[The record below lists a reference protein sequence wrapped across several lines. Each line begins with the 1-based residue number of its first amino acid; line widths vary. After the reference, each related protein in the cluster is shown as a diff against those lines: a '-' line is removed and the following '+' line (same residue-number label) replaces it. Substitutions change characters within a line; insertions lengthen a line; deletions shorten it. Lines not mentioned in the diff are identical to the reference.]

1 MEAVN
6 VAEEFLR
13 GQKIDVSKHR
23 LLRAEFTIYFLNDG
37 ETPFWDIAWGLD
49 DQRVIAWV
57 LQDGSAKLIRAR

>member
-1 MEAVN
+1 M
-6 VAEEFLR
+6 
-13 GQKIDVSKHR
+13 
-23 LLRAEFTIYFLNDG
+23 LLRAEFTIYFINDR